1 MRLVLIQ
8 SVSND
13 TILQA
18 GVKVFVCLIQE
29 ILLRLLASANRKH
42 AAFHRQTTGGLGG

>member
-1 MRLVLIQ
+1 MLLVLIQ
-8 SVSND
+8 SVSNG

-29 ILLRLLASANRKH
+29 TLLRLLASANCKH
-42 AAFHRQTTGGLGG
+42 AASHRQITRGLGG